1 MENTQG
7 TGSLAA
13 ARNIE
18 CFIDQVKI
26 KSNISAKG
34 LPVWVFLNTK
44 VPKSL
49 QTLSTKFLRHSHRKK
64 SLNPENYEVSIFQ
77 SSSPAQKGPLM
88 IKVGELALN
97 DHVSTKFS
105 SIMPSAEIAKKIDS
119 LQLSV
124 FKSSTP
130 TQQADF
136 VRRFEKLGLHDFFS
150 YHFSPISSEP
160 EMKIEPFTATRSQAL
175 NRCNRKLAF

>member
-1 MENTQG
+1 MKLSICEMVAGLSFLEYESAEIT
-7 TGSLAA
+7 SKL
-13 ARNIE
+13 
-18 CFIDQVKI
+18 IDQ
-26 KSNISAKG
+26 ISSAFSPEKG
-34 LPVWVFLNTK
+34 
-44 VPKSL
+44 
-49 QTLSTKFLRHSHRKK
+49 
-64 SLNPENYEVSIFQ
+64 LNPENYEVSIFQ

-88 IKVGELALN
+88 IKVDELALN

-130 TQQADF
+130 TQQTDF

-150 YHFSPISSEP
+150 YHFSPIWSEP
-160 EMKIEPFTATRSQAL
+160 EMKIEPFAAPVV
-175 NRCNRKLAF
+175 KH